1 MSIPNDG
8 QVRLAHPF
16 GQWISKYAADNR
28 FTRYLEIGTWNGRGS
43 TYCVHD
49 GFAKRTDTPVLQ
61 SYEIQE
67 PRFQEASATW
77 KHVPTLQILHGRILK
92 DNECPLFEHVLDVHP
107 NIELSWH
114 KEDITHFWTCPYIAP
129 NNPEV
134 VILDGAEFLTY
145 FEFEK
150 LRHMPSIQVY
160 ILDDAFTPKNL
171 HSYTVLSQSPDWKLV
186 VRGEDRN
193 GWAIFERLPNLTN
206 EDL

>member
-16 GQWISKYAADNR
+16 GQWISKYAADTR

-43 TYCVHD
+43 TYCVQD
-49 GFAKRTDTPVLQ
+49 GFAKRTDTPILQ
-61 SYEIQE
+61 SYEIQK

-77 KHVPTLQILHGRILK
+77 KHVPSLQILHGRILE
-92 DNECPLFEHVLDVHP
+92 DTECPLFEQVLDVHP
-107 NIELSWH
+107 KIELSWH

-150 LRHMPSIQVY
+150 LRHMSSIQVY

-171 HSYTVLSQSPDWKLV
+171 HSYTVLSQSPEWTLI

-193 GWAIFERLPNLTN
+193 GWAIFERLPNLAN
-206 EDL
+206 KDL